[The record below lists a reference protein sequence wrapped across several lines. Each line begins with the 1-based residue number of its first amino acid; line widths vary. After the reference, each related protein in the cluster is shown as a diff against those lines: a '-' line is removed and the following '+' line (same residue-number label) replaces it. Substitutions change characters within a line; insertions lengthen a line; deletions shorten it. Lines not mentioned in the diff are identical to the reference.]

1 MGAAR
6 CPARNGSFAPAFAGK
21 AGERRLMIAS
31 LTSNLILAADISA
44 SGAFAALGRIHVP
57 SPALAAAVRD
67 LEDAP
72 ADPELLATAI
82 YSLAANMAGLCI
94 LNSGDI
100 AKVLQACFAAQLAAD
115 WRIEIPGAGV
125 LRALFTVARLEPVT
139 DANRTFVIVLRLAG
153 KPAFSR

>member
-1 MGAAR
+1 
-6 CPARNGSFAPAFAGK
+6 
-21 AGERRLMIAS
+21 MIAS

-44 SGAFAALGRIHVP
+44 SEAFAVLGRIHVP

-72 ADPELLATAI
+72 ADPESLEAAV

-94 LNSGDI
+94 LNSADT
-100 AKVLQACFAAQLAAD
+100 AKALQACFAAQLATD

-125 LRALFTVARLEPVT
+125 LRALFTLARFEPVT
-139 DANRTFVIVLRLAG
+139 DADRTFALILRLAG
-153 KPAFSR
+153 KPEFVA

>member
-1 MGAAR
+1 
-6 CPARNGSFAPAFAGK
+6 
-21 AGERRLMIAS
+21 MIAS

-44 SGAFAALGRIHVP
+44 SEAFAVLGRIHVP

-72 ADPELLATAI
+72 ADPELLQTAI
-82 YSLAANMAGLCI
+82 YTLAANMAGLCI

-100 AKVLQACFAAQLAAD
+100 AKVLQACFAAQLAAG
-115 WRIEIPGAGV
+115 WRMEIPGAGV
-125 LRALFTVARLEPVT
+125 LRALFTVARFEPVT

-153 KPAFSR
+153 KPEFSR

>member
-1 MGAAR
+1 
-6 CPARNGSFAPAFAGK
+6 
-21 AGERRLMIAS
+21 MIAS

-44 SGAFAALGRIHVP
+44 SEAFAVLGRMHVP

-72 ADPELLATAI
+72 ADLELLETAV

-94 LNSGDI
+94 LNSGDT
-100 AKVLQACFAAQLAAD
+100 AKVLQVCLAAQLATD

-139 DANRTFVIVLRLAG
+139 DADRTFVLVLRLAG
-153 KPAFSR
+153 KPEFVA

>member
-1 MGAAR
+1 
-6 CPARNGSFAPAFAGK
+6 
-21 AGERRLMIAS
+21 MIAS

-44 SGAFAALGRIHVP
+44 SETFAVLGKIHVP

-72 ADPELLATAI
+72 DDPELLETAV

-94 LNSGDI
+94 LNSGDT

-125 LRALFTVARLEPVT
+125 LRALFTLARFEPVT
-139 DANRTFVIVLRLAG
+139 DADRTFALVLRLAG
-153 KPAFSR
+153 KPEFVA

>member
-1 MGAAR
+1 
-6 CPARNGSFAPAFAGK
+6 
-21 AGERRLMIAS
+21 MIAS

-44 SGAFAALGRIHVP
+44 SEDFAVLGRIHVP

-72 ADPELLATAI
+72 GDPEFLETAV

-100 AKVLQACFAAQLAAD
+100 AKALQACFAAQLATD

-125 LRALFTVARLEPVT
+125 LRALFTLARFEPVT
-139 DANRTFVIVLRLAG
+139 DADHTFALILRLAG
-153 KPAFSR
+153 KPEFSP

>member
-1 MGAAR
+1 
-6 CPARNGSFAPAFAGK
+6 
-21 AGERRLMIAS
+21 MIAS

-44 SGAFAALGRIHVP
+44 SEAFAILGRIHVP

-72 ADPELLATAI
+72 GDPEFLETAV

-94 LNSGDI
+94 LNSGDTVK
-100 AKVLQACFAAQLAAD
+100 ALQACFAAQLATD

-125 LRALFTVARLEPVT
+125 LRALFTLARFEPVT
-139 DANRTFVIVLRLAG
+139 DAERTFALILRLAG
-153 KPAFSR
+153 KPELIA

>member
-1 MGAAR
+1 
-6 CPARNGSFAPAFAGK
+6 
-21 AGERRLMIAS
+21 MIAS

-44 SGAFAALGRIHVP
+44 SEAFAALGRMHVP

-67 LEDAP
+67 LQDAP
-72 ADPELLATAI
+72 ADPELLATAV

-94 LNSGDI
+94 LNSGDT
-100 AKVLQACFAAQLAAD
+100 AKVLQACFAAQLAAG

-139 DANRTFVIVLRLAG
+139 NADRTFVIVLRLAG

>member
-1 MGAAR
+1 
-6 CPARNGSFAPAFAGK
+6 
-21 AGERRLMIAS
+21 MIAS

-44 SGAFAALGRIHVP
+44 SEAFAVLGRIHVP

-67 LEDAP
+67 LENAP
-72 ADPELLATAI
+72 ADPELLQTAI

-139 DANRTFVIVLRLAG
+139 DTAPHSHFRLRLPG
-153 KPAFSR
+153 KPEFIALKGRAP

>member
-1 MGAAR
+1 
-6 CPARNGSFAPAFAGK
+6 
-21 AGERRLMIAS
+21 MIAS

-44 SGAFAALGRIHVP
+44 SEAFAALGRMHVP

-67 LEDAP
+67 LQDAP
-72 ADPELLATAI
+72 ADPELLETAV

-125 LRALFTVARLEPVT
+125 LRALFTVARFEPVT
-139 DANRTFVIVLRLAG
+139 DADRTFVIVLRLAG